1 MIRQEQIW
9 GALDKIAEDNGLSP
23 SGLARLA
30 QLDPTTFNRSK
41 RTTNQG
47 KPRWPSTESISKV
60 LSVANV
66 TFQEFAQL
74 VDGNGAGRV
83 PVIGFA
89 QAENRGFFDDAG
101 YPVGGA
107 WEDIT
112 FPALHDPTAYGL
124 RIAGDSMAPVF
135 RDGDLIVVS
144 PASNIRPQ
152 DRVVLKT
159 TSGEVMAKEL
169 VRRGAMGV
177 ELKSLNPAYEDR
189 YVEARDIDWIARVLW
204 VSQ

>member
-30 QLDPTTFNRSK
+30 QLAPTTFNRSK

-89 QAENRGFFDDAG
+89 QAGNRGFFDDAG

-112 FPALHDPTAYGL
+112 FPGLHDPPAYGL

>member
-9 GALDKIAEDNGLSP
+9 GALDKIAEDNGLTH

-30 QLDPTTFNRSK
+30 QLDPTTFNRYK

-89 QAENRGFFDDAG
+89 QAGNRGFFDDAG

-124 RIAGDSMAPVF
+124 RISVDSMAPVF

-152 DRVVLKT
+152 DRVVVKT

-177 ELKSLNPAYEDR
+177 
-189 YVEARDIDWIARVLW
+189 
-204 VSQ
+204 

>member
-1 MIRQEQIW
+1 
-9 GALDKIAEDNGLSP
+9 
-23 SGLARLA
+23 
-30 QLDPTTFNRSK
+30 
-41 RTTNQG
+41 
-47 KPRWPSTESISKV
+47 V

-89 QAENRGFFDDAG
+89 QAGNRGFFDDAG

-124 RIAGDSMAPVF
+124 RISGDSMAPVF

-152 DRVVLKT
+152 DRVVVKT